1 MIHFVSIFSYHF
13 NTICIFAR
21 LQICNFG
28 QRNINFYFIFIS
40 ETQNKKNMEKVEV
53 EFINWI
59 RNFEGSFVDDRVEI
73 SQTEYGRGLVA
84 KTFIENGTLLLKIPI
99 KAVVTINDAVRAKE
113 VIRYM
118 ENSEDL

>member
-1 MIHFVSIFSYHF
+1 MHVYR
-13 NTICIFAR
+13 FAT
-21 LQICNFG
+21 LVK
-28 QRNINFYFIFIS
+28 RNINFYFIFIS